1 MRNEK
6 EKILFVG
13 LVLVSMFAFPIKG
26 LADNSTIQN
35 QNISLPAAVQQQT
48 SVSGIVRDNTGE
60 PLIGVSVVT
69 KGNNRAGAVT
79 DMEGRYS
86 INVPRGTT
94 LVFSYVGY
102 KSQEVRVTGESLNV
116 TLQEDR
122 SNLEEVVVVG
132 YGTMKKRDLTGSITS
147 VKNDDI
153 TATMSSNALEALQ
166 GRSAGVAV
174 FTNTMPGAEPTIRIR
189 GSASINAEVD
199 PLIVVDGFPL
209 VDADMSDINA
219 ADIESIEILKDAS
232 STAIYGSRGANG
244 VIMITTKKGTD
255 GRNNLSAHANL
266 GFSTPSRLIDT
277 IDGKDFSDYI
287 RAAYANS
294 NIGTPDLT
302 GEGVYNT
309 NWQKE
314 ILKSVALAQD
324 YGVTF
329 DGANDRTKYMLSAGY
344 YNQEGLQPHRGFE
357 KFTVHTNLD
366 HKFTKWLTVGASMQM
381 TTSTVNIITNVVLN
395 DVFRFGW
402 PNEPVYNE
410 DGSYHIVSRGEF
422 FNPIADNNANTNNR
436 KNLRFLG
443 NFYVLI
449 DITKHLNYKL
459 SIGYDTK
466 TSNRYRFS
474 TSQGAKSIAQGL
486 TTSSGVHNW
495 NRSRSKLMDN
505 ILTYS
510 NQWGDHRFT
519 ATAVYSWQDYRFRYS
534 QMSGQFDNDE
544 LGAWS
549 FAAVNQASL
558 RAESDAYSNRLI
570 SYTGRTTYAYKDK
583 YMLTATVRFDGSSRF
598 GEDTKWGTFPSFGL
612 AWRVTE
618 EDFLRN
624 HPVITDLKLRGS
636 YGVTGN
642 QEIGNYRSLS
652 RLSTDNAGN
661 YSDGKAAL
669 TGYYESVGNSKLKWE
684 RTTQLDLG
692 FDLALFNKLFLTV
705 DYYNRNTNDLLY
717 EVPIPSTS
725 GYSNVMSNIGKV
737 NNKGLEISLNA
748 DVIRTKDLKLNVGV
762 NFSTN
767 TNEIKELYN
776 DVQEVT
782 VGNGFGTTGL
792 SRILRVGQ
800 PVNGVYAL
808 RSLGIIK
815 DQETLDWYKS
825 YVPSTAS
832 TSQIGDEMYENLDGD
847 ESLSV
852 NDMVCIGSVE
862 PKYFY
867 GFNISAEYKKFSVK
881 IYGQGAWKY
890 ASMSGAEDSGNNGT
904 KWAIGY
910 QNLGNYSLWADNN
923 VRSLIG
929 VPSKHAY
936 ERMWS
941 PSNPNG
947 TYPAPGAKNIKLS
960 DRTNADWNY
969 FILRNIQFGYD
980 FSDIIKIKGI
990 RSLAFNV
997 NLQNFFTA
1005 ANHSGYNPENGD
1017 VGNPFTKIVLLGVSV
1032 KF

>member
-1 MRNEK
+1 MKNEK
-6 EKILFVG
+6 GKNLFVG
-13 LVLVSMFAFPIKG
+13 LALAAMLATPTCG
-26 LADNSTIQN
+26 YADNSSSRN
-35 QNISLPAAVQQQT
+35 QNISQPAAVQQQT

-69 KGNNRAGAVT
+69 KNNTRTGAVT
-79 DMEGRYS
+79 DMNGHYTIS
-86 INVPRGTT
+86 VPRGTT

-102 KSQEVRVTGESLNV
+102 KSQEIKVTGSSLNV

-122 SNLEEVVVVG
+122 SNLDEVVVVG

-147 VKNDDI
+147 VKSDDI
-153 TATMSSNALEALQ
+153 TATMTSNPLEALQ

-189 GSASINAEVD
+189 GSASINAGVD

-209 VDADMSDINA
+209 VDGDMSDINP
-219 ADIESIEILKDAS
+219 ADIESMEVLKDAS

-244 VIMITTKKGTD
+244 VIMITTKKGAE
-255 GRNNLSAHANL
+255 GRNNLSIHANL
-266 GFSTPSRLIDT
+266 GISSPSRLIDT
-277 IDGKDFSDYI
+277 IDGQDFSDYI
-287 RAAYANS
+287 RAAYANAK
-294 NIGTPDLT
+294 IGTPDLT
-302 GEGVYNT
+302 GEGIYNT

-314 ILKSVALAQD
+314 ILKSTALAQD

-329 DGANDRTKYMLSAGY
+329 DGANNRTKYMLSAGY

-357 KFTVHTNLD
+357 KFTVHTNVD
-366 HKFTKWLTVGASMQM
+366 HQFNKWLTVGASLQM
-381 TTSTVNIITNVVLN
+381 TTSTVNIITDVVLN

-402 PNEPVYNE
+402 PNEPVYKE
-410 DGSYHIVSRGEF
+410 DGSYNIVSRGEF

-443 NFYVLI
+443 NFYAQAQ
-449 DITKHLNYKL
+449 ITKHLSYKL

-474 TSQGAKSIAQGL
+474 TSQGAKSLAQGL

-505 ILTYS
+505 ILTYT
-510 NQWGDHRFT
+510 NQWDDHRFS

-534 QMSGQFDNDE
+534 QMSGQFDNDQ
-544 LGAWS
+544 LGAWN
-549 FAAVNQASL
+549 FDGVNQASL

-570 SYTGRTTYAYKDK
+570 SYTGRATYAYKDK

-598 GEDTKWGTFPSFGL
+598 GEDSKWGTFPSFGL
-612 AWRVTE
+612 AWRATE
-618 EDFLRN
+618 EDFLKDN
-624 HPVITDLKLRGS
+624 PTITDLKVRAS

-642 QEIGNYRSLS
+642 QEIGNYNSLS
-652 RLSTDNAGN
+652 HLATDNNGN
-661 YSDGKAAL
+661 YSDGESAL
-669 TGYYESVGNSKLKWE
+669 TGYYETVGNSKLKWE

-692 FDLALFNKLFLTV
+692 FDLSLFNRIFLNV
-705 DYYNRNTNDLLY
+705 DFYNRNTNDLLY
-717 EVPIPSTS
+717 SVPIPSTS

-737 NNKGLEISLNA
+737 NNKGLEIALNS
-748 DVIRTKDLKLNVGV
+748 DIVRNKDLKVNVGV

-776 DVQEVT
+776 DVKEVT

-792 SRILRVGQ
+792 SRILRVGE
-800 PVNGVYAL
+800 PVNGVYAF

-815 DQETLDWYKS
+815 DQATLDWYKN
-825 YVPSTAS
+825 YVPATAA

-852 NDMVCIGSVE
+852 NDLVCIGSIE
-862 PKYFY
+862 PKYYY
-867 GFNISAEYKKFSVK
+867 GFNVNVDYKKFSLKV
-881 IYGQGAWKY
+881 YGQGAWKY
-890 ASMSGAEDSGNNGT
+890 ASMAGAEDYGNNGT
-904 KWAIGY
+904 KWAVGY

-923 VRSLIG
+923 MRGLIG
-929 VPSKHAY
+929 VPSKYAY

-941 PSNPNG
+941 TSNPDG

-960 DRTNADWNY
+960 DRTNGDWSY
-969 FILRNIQFGYD
+969 FILRNIQLGYD
-980 FSDIIKIKGI
+980 FTGLLKIQGI
-990 RSLAFNV
+990 RSLTFNV
-997 NLQNFFTA
+997 NLQNFFTL

-1017 VGNPFTKIVLLGVSV
+1017 VGNPFTKIVLFGVSA